1 MSRTVL
7 VTGASGFI
15 GSHLAA
21 ELVAGGHD
29 VRAMTRH
36 PETYDGPGEAVA
48 GDVTDRASLDAAL
61 TGVDV
66 AYYLVHAL
74 GRDDFALTDAQS
86 ARHFAAAC
94 TQAKVERIVY
104 LGGLGVDDGELSEH
118 LRSRR
123 EVERLLAEGD
133 CPVTVLR
140 AAVVIGHGSI
150 GWEMIR
156 QLAGRLPFLVTPLWV
171 STRIQPIALPD
182 AVRYLVGVCEPAGAR
197 GNTYEIGG
205 PEVLSYLDMLTRAA
219 SVMGK
224 ALPYLFVPFVTPRLS
239 SLWLS
244 LVTDVDITTARNL
257 VDSMTSEVIVRGHP
271 IAGVVPG
278 PPLGYDEAVRLALAD
293 RARGR
298 AQSR

>member
-1 MSRTVL
+1 MGRTVL

-21 ELVAGGHD
+21 ELESAGHD

-36 PETYDGPGEAVA
+36 PETYDGAGTPVA
-48 GDVTDRASLDAAL
+48 GDVTDPDSLDAAL

-74 GRDDFALTDAQS
+74 GRDDFARTDAQS

-94 TQAKVERIVY
+94 TRAKVERVVY

-123 EVERLLAEGD
+123 EVERLLREGD

-171 STRIQPIALPD
+171 GTRIQPIALPD
-182 AVRYLVGVCEPAGAR
+182 AVRYLVGVCEPDDAR
-197 GNTYEIGG
+197 GSTYEIGG

-219 SVMGK
+219 GVMGR

-271 IAGVVPG
+271 ITDVVPG
-278 PPLGYDEAVRLALAD
+278 PSVGYEEAVRLALAD
-293 RARGR
+293 RVRALGR
-298 AQSR
+298 